1 MPFCMQTVTGV
12 TNCQTSRLLGS
23 RGRAGGTQPPAQL
36 LAAAQLQLREPCR
49 TALLTRQ
56 PRRRTGCPHGHSLL
70 TSENERQARHHN
82 KPEPLKCGSLQQH
95 SGLVCEASIL
105 WGSAD
110 LVHHFGV
117 PSALSCC
124 AEWTPE
130 NQSRLVQLLASE
142 ELDITLEEGQRR
154 FQQLCQTLPDIGE
167 HTNGL
172 GHPPAANREDAAG
185 CLHVSQAAAHVLLS
199 IFQPSELMCGWV
211 LPWTT
216 SGMLLWL
223 SSPLSFQ
230 HVA

>member
-1 MPFCMQTVTGV
+1 MPFCMQTVTGA
-12 TNCQTSRLLGS
+12 TDCQTSKLLGS
-23 RGRAGGTQPPAQL
+23 RGRAGGIQPPAQL

-56 PRRRTGCPHGHSLL
+56 PRRRTGCRLGHSLL
-70 TSENERQARHHN
+70 TSENERQARHHI

-95 SGLVCEASIL
+95 SGLVCEAGVL

-172 GHPPAANREDAAG
+172 VQPPAANERGRRWVPACQPGSCSCAAQ
-185 CLHVSQAAAHVLLS
+185 H
-199 IFQPSELMCGWV
+199 
-211 LPWTT
+211 LP
-216 SGMLLWL
+216 
-223 SSPLSFQ
+223 
-230 HVA
+230 AI